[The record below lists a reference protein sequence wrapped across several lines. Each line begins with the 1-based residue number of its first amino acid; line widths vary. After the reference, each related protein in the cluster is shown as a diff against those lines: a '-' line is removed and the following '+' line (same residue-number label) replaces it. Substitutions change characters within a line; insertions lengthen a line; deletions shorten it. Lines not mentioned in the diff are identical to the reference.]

1 MNGHCGH
8 MNHSDLITAG
18 NGLDMIMTGGAMR
31 RHCNVFILTR
41 VMDFDIMQ

>member
-8 MNHSDLITAG
+8 MNRLDLIIVG
-18 NGLDMIMTGGAMR
+18 NGLDMSMTGGAMR

-41 VMDFDIMQ
+41 VRDFDIMQ

>member
-8 MNHSDLITAG
+8 MNHLDSITVE
-18 NGLDMIMTGGAMR
+18 NGLVMTMTGGAMR
-31 RHCNVFILTR
+31 KHCNVFILTR